1 MQYSDLF
8 CYKDG
13 QLFWKIKRRGLIHT
27 RPVGSLNKN
36 YKWIKSDLFS
46 KQIGVH
52 RVIWEMHYGSIPDG
66 LVIDHID
73 RNTLNN
79 RIENLRLATR
89 SQNSMNAKG
98 KSSKVS
104 GLPKNVTVDWEYKG
118 QKTYRAQICANGK
131 TYRRGNFKT
140 IAEAEIAA
148 KEMVRLHHGD
158 FAMKFQKEEAD
169 V

>member
-8 CYKDG
+8 FYKDG
-13 QLFWKIKRRGLIHT
+13 QLFWKIKRRGLIHN

-36 YKWIKSDLFS
+36 YKWIKSDLFPR
-46 KQIGVH
+46 QIGVH
-52 RVIWEMHYGSIPDG
+52 RVIWEMHNGPIPDG
-66 LVIDHID
+66 FVIDHID

-104 GLPKNVTVDWEYKG
+104 GLPKNVSVDWRYKG
-118 QKTYRAQICANGK
+118 VVKYRAQVCVNGK
-131 TYRRGNFKT
+131 AHRQGNFT
-140 IAEAEIAA
+140 SIADAELAA
-148 KEMVRLHHGD
+148 KELVRLHHGEY
-158 FAMKFQKEEAD
+158 AMVIKDA
-169 V
+169 